1 VVQLESVGKSANQ
14 YPLTSRQ
21 GDPDC
26 IMRSPRDVIGV
37 ALRIKGVLNP
47 DALKSALDEVVA
59 RHEALRTRISY
70 SETDG
75 NLGSQEV
82 LPPLPVPLTVHDIP
96 VISGQTRDQIAIDL
110 LAELNDG
117 ALPFFATP
125 PLRAALYRFDADDA
139 VLTLLAHHLYCDG
152 WSTDILR
159 REIAACYK
167 AKVTGIP
174 HALPTPVPYRE
185 FAAWEQDFLQGE
197 KAAPTHRFWMDRLA
211 GAELC
216 TLPADRIH
224 GPDTLTPRTAVRN
237 FSIDPQNFAK
247 VVACTAESRCST
259 WHVFLAAFMALAEK
273 VRGRS
278 DITLL
283 TVNNGRPSKM
293 FYDTIGFFSNVVPV
307 RLDFSNCK
315 SFRDLLLLAR
325 DASADA
331 QQYQIPFGSI
341 LEMFP
346 DLRKESDD
354 QPALP
359 LVFNYYT
366 RSPLAQHDAEST
378 IGFEQVMLP
387 EELPASFFRGQCVW
401 SFLVVQPGEFRCAV
415 EYEPNAVDAS
425 TIDRWGSDFI
435 SLIMA
440 IADEPDRSWKSR

>member
-1 VVQLESVGKSANQ
+1 VVQSESVGKSANQ

-21 GDPDC
+21 RDPDC
-26 IMRSPRDVIGV
+26 IVRSPRVVIGF
-37 ALRIKGVLNP
+37 ALRIKGELNL
-47 DALKSALDEVVA
+47 DALQSALDEVVA

-75 NLGSQEV
+75 NLGFQEV
-82 LPPLPVPLTVHDIP
+82 LPPLPAPLTVHDIP
-96 VISGQTRDQIAIDL
+96 VTSGQTRDQIAIDL
-110 LAELNDG
+110 LVELNDG
-117 ALPFFATP
+117 ALPFSTTP
-125 PLRAALYRFDADDA
+125 SLRASLHRFDADDA

-152 WSTDILR
+152 WSADILE

-167 AKVTGIP
+167 ARVTGIP
-174 HALPTPVPYRE
+174 HTLPTPVPYRE
-185 FAAWEQDFLQGE
+185 FAAWEQNFLQGE
-197 KAAPTHRFWMDRLA
+197 KAAAAHRFWMDRLA

-224 GPDTLTPRTAVRN
+224 GPDTLTPMTAVRN
-237 FSIDPQNFAK
+237 FSIDPRNFAQ
-247 VVACTAESRCST
+247 VAASAAESRCST
-259 WHVFLAAFMALAEK
+259 WHVFLAAFMVLAEK

-307 RLDFSNCK
+307 RLDFSNCM
-315 SFRDLLLLAR
+315 SSRDLLLLAR

-331 QQYQIPFGSI
+331 QQNQIPFGSI

-359 LVFNYYT
+359 LVFNYI
-366 RSPLAQHDAEST
+366 RWPLAQHDTKST
-378 IGFEQVMLP
+378 ISFEQVILP
-387 EELPASFFRGQCVW
+387 EELPVSFFRGECVW
-401 SFLVVQPGEFRCAV
+401 TFQVVQPGEFRCTV

-440 IADEPDRSWKSR
+440 IANEPDRSWKSR